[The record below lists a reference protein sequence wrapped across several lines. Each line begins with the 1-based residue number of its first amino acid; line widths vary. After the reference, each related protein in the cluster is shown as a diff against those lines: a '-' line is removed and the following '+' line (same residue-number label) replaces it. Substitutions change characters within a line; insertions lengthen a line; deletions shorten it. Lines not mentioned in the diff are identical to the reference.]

1 MLDAILVQQASTE
14 LIEALE
20 HAFHQFDC
28 SVSSC
33 VALVV
38 KFLHVGRHVPYPVK
52 AACTSCHSLRASAAE
67 VDTGTLS
74 AAVADT
80 GLGGGALVRQISV
93 LAHHGDPF
101 LRACLGRM
109 LTAVSAPLVEMVRA
123 WLFDGRLDMP
133 PGEFFIC
140 QSSTAPGTMQAPP

>member
-1 MLDAILVQQASTE
+1 MRQISVLAHHGDPFSRACLVHMPTA
-14 LIEALE
+14 
-20 HAFHQFDC
+20 
-28 SVSSC
+28 VSSPPQALQ
-33 VALVV
+33 VARDADRICNSP
-38 KFLHVGRHVPYPVK
+38 H
-52 AACTSCHSLRASAAE
+52 TASFCSDVICMVSGA
-67 VDTGTLS
+67 
-74 AAVADT
+74 

-140 QSSTAPGTMQAPP
+140 QSPTAPGTLQAPSPPPF